1 MANVMSFPTRIVHGR
16 GAIRELPQE
25 LKRVSARNVLVV
37 TDKGILQAG
46 LLGPVTALLD
56 QSGLRHSVF
65 SNFDPNPTDADALR
79 GIEAYRSA
87 GADAIVAIGGG
98 ASLDMGKAIR
108 LLVHHQPPLA
118 RYDDAKGGDKFIT
131 EKQPPFIAVPTTAGT
146 GSEVGRSTVLVI
158 DGMKVVIF
166 SPYLLA
172 NAAIL
177 DPELTVGLPPFVTA
191 ATGMDALTHNLEAYV
206 AKGDHPLAD
215 AIALDGMRRIAAS
228 LKRAVQNGKDL
239 EAREQMLLGS
249 AFGAI
254 AFQKGLGAAHSIA
267 HALSPVAGT
276 HHGLAN
282 SLVLP
287 NVVSF
292 NRVAAEERLANAA
305 VALGAD
311 PKMGPQER
319 AHLCAEL
326 VDDLRGACGL
336 PRRLSQ
342 AGVRREMIP
351 KIVEKA
357 MADACHLSNPRPVTQ
372 VDFERLV
379 NEAF

>member
-1 MANVMSFPTRIVHGR
+1 MAK
-16 GAIRELPQE
+16 AI
-25 LKRVSARNVLVV
+25 
-37 TDKGILQAG
+37 
-46 LLGPVTALLD
+46 ALLVN
-56 QSGLRHSVF
+56 H
-65 SNFDPNPTDADALR
+65 P
-79 GIEAYRSA
+79 
-87 GADAIVAIGGG
+87 
-98 ASLDMGKAIR
+98 
-108 LLVHHQPPLA
+108 PPLA
-118 RYDDAKGGDKFIT
+118 QYDDAKGGDARIT
-131 EKQPPFIAVPTTAGT
+131 APVPPILQVPTTAGT

-158 DGMKVVIF
+158 DGTKTVIF
-166 SPYLLA
+166 SPALMA
-172 NAAIL
+172 KAAIL
-177 DPELTVGLPPFVTA
+177 DPELTVGLPPFITA

-215 AIALDGMRRIAAS
+215 AIAIDGLRRIAAH
-228 LKRAVQNGKDL
+228 LERAVRNGKDL

-254 AFQKGLGAAHSIA
+254 AFQKGLGACHSLA
-267 HALSPVAGT
+267 HALTPVAGT

-282 SLVLP
+282 SLMLP
-287 NVVSF
+287 TVVGF
-292 NRVAAEERLANAA
+292 NRMAAEERLATAA

-311 PKMGPQER
+311 PKMSVQER

-351 KIVEKA
+351 RLVEKA
-357 MADACHLSNPRPVTQ
+357 LADACHLSNPRPVTQ
-372 VDFERLV
+372 VDFERLI